1 MAMGGMHGN
10 GRGCAAKGG
19 GMYGRGVAEGNV
31 CGKGGVR
38 AGETATEAGG
48 THPTGMQSC

>member
-1 MAMGGMHGN
+1 MATAGGV
-10 GRGCAAKGG
+10 RQRG

-38 AGETATEAGG
+38 GGETATEAGG

>member
-1 MAMGGMHGN
+1 MAMRGMHGN
-10 GRGCAAKGG
+10 GRGFAAKGG
-19 GMYGRGVAEGNV
+19 MYGGGVAEGNV

-38 AGETATEAGG
+38 AGETATEEGG